1 MPKRAYAK
9 QCTFIRGIV
18 STQKNKIKECLPS
31 KAKAVRWHVLSKGM

>member
-18 STQKNKIKECLPS
+18 STQKKIKEKNVYLARQ
-31 KAKAVRWHVLSKGM
+31 KQLGGMY